1 MDALRGPVRFVKQRP
16 LVADALLAVLFVG
29 IAICIGIVATP
40 DPSRRSMDL
49 LGWGLLIAAN
59 AAIAWRRVSPV
70 HIAWFVTS
78 MTLPFWVLDYAADDA
93 LGMSL
98 LVAIYSLAAHVNRPR
113 SAYHGGAI
121 VGVALLVVVVG
132 VLVPHESLPWY
143 AIPANGVLFA
153 TAWILGDNLS
163 TRRAY
168 LRELEEKAAGNQAR
182 QELEARQAVA
192 DERSRIARELHDVVA
207 HSMSVMV
214 VQAGAAR
221 RMIDHDTA
229 KASEALGSIE
239 STGRESLTEMR
250 RILGVLR
257 SDDDNAELAPA
268 PSLEDFSRLIQ
279 QCDEAGLP
287 VDLIVNGDARKLP
300 ASLELSVY
308 RIVQESLT
316 NSLKHAGTAQATVR
330 LHYHDDALEVEIA
343 DNGRGAA
350 ADLGADG
357 AGQGLL
363 GMRERVEAFGG
374 TLRTGP
380 RPGGGFTVLAHLPVG
395 DHS

>member
-1 MDALRGPVRFVKQRP
+1 MEVLRSPVHIVKQRP
-16 LVADALLAVLFVG
+16 LVADALLAALFVG
-29 IAICIGIVATP
+29 IAVGVGIVATP
-40 DPSRRSMDL
+40 DPSERSMDL

-59 AAIAWRRVSPV
+59 AAIAWRRVRPV
-70 HIAWFVTS
+70 HVAWVVVG

-98 LVAIYSLAAHVNRPR
+98 LVAIYSLAAHVRRPR
-113 SAYHGGAI
+113 SALHGGAI

-132 VLVPHESLPWY
+132 VIVPQENLPWY
-143 AIPANGVLFA
+143 AIPTNGVLFA
-153 TAWILGDNLS
+153 TAWLLGDNLS

-168 LRELEEKAAGNQAR
+168 LRELEEKAANNQAR
-182 QELEARQAVA
+182 QETEARRAVA
-192 DERSRIARELHDVVA
+192 EERGRIARELHDVVA

-229 KASEALGSIE
+229 KASEALASIE
-239 STGRESLTEMR
+239 TTGRESLTEMR

-257 SDDDNAELAPA
+257 NDDDEADLAPA
-268 PSLEDFSRLIQ
+268 PSLEDFSRLMQ

-287 VDLIVNGDARKLP
+287 VDLIVEGEVRKLP
-300 ASLELSVY
+300 ASLELSAY

-316 NSLKHAGTAQATVR
+316 NSLKHAGSAQATVR
-330 LHYHDDALEVEIA
+330 LHYHADALEVEVA

-350 ADLGADG
+350 ADVVTDG
-357 AGQGLL
+357 LGQGLM

-380 RPGGGFTVLAHLPVG
+380 RPGGGFAVLAYFPVN
-395 DHS
+395 DHP